1 MPAQFVVTIRT
12 PPTLGVRRQRGTRRR
27 GGPGARGSLEARLQT
42 AEALGERVE
51 ESIGLFAAK
60 FHAELSEQRKR
71 QERTLRFGLEQ
82 RLGTIEAGQARML
95 RLLSGLTD
103 GATVAS
109 PSSSGSCSGSGSS
122 SSSEETSNSEGEDSG
137 DVGGDVEVA
146 GDTGGGVGGIG
157 RRGRRRGRRPRSSSW
172 RVRRRRFRQMR
183 ARHDAVP
190 ASCLPVPPPY
200 Y

>member
-1 MPAQFVVTIRT
+1 MGLAGAAG
-12 PPTLGVRRQRGTRRR
+12 LA
-27 GGPGARGSLEARLQT
+27 PGARWRPGCRQPRPSVSASRRASACSPLSST
-42 AEALGERVE
+42 
-51 ESIGLFAAK
+51 
-60 FHAELSEQRKR
+60 ELSEQRRR

-109 PSSSGSCSGSGSS
+109 PSSSGSGSGSGSS
-122 SSSEETSNSEGEDSG
+122 SSSEETSSSEGEDSG

-172 RVRRRRFRQMR
+172 RVRRRRSRQMR
-183 ARHDAVP
+183 A
-190 ASCLPVPPPY
+190 S
-200 Y
+200 